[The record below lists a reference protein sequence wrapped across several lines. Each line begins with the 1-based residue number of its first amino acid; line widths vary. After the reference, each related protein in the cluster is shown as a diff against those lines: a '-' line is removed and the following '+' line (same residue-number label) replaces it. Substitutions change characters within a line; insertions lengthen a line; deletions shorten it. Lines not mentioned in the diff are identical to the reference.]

1 MASNAKLTT
10 KSSAKVQAVQEGM
23 RRPVQITCIH
33 VGLWLVMK
41 SSETPQHA
49 DQSSQLGSKTTPVS
63 TMPNEELGVAT
74 SQSHLH
80 WQLCANQ
87 PAVAGLCQQQH
98 QGRARSRHQP
108 QPPALAGLCNTP
120 AVAGLCQKQH
130 QGRARSRHPPKSPAV
145 AGLCKQQPQCR
156 ARSRHQSDLQLQQ
169 GLGTVLVQM
178 DFEFFLHFNAQDGV
192 PAQIEHLGR
201 LDHPGPR
208 IARRRS
214 CQQRSKPRPARTP
227 KPTNK

>member
-1 MASNAKLTT
+1 MASNKKLTT

-23 RRPVQITCIH
+23 RRPVQNSC
-33 VGLWLVMK
+33 VRAGLWLVMK

-80 WQLCANQ
+80 WQLCAKQ

-120 AVAGLCQKQH
+120 AVAGLCQQQH

-145 AGLCKQQPQCR
+145 AGLCKSKGNHAMHTKCADLRPKR
-156 ARSRHQSDLQLQQ
+156 KSRGSCE
-169 GLGTVLVQM
+169 V
-178 DFEFFLHFNAQDGV
+178 FIFLT
-192 PAQIEHLGR
+192 PAKAPNPWNWAPPWVATR
-201 LDHPGPR
+201 Y
-208 IARRRS
+208 
-214 CQQRSKPRPARTP
+214 K
-227 KPTNK
+227 